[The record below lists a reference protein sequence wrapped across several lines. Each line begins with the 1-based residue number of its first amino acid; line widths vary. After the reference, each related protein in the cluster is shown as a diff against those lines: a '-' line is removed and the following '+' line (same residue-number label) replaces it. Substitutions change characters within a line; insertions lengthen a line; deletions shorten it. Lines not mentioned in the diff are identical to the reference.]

1 MVIIGTFYLTIYLFS
16 QTAIFLL
23 FSSRFFLKNKNFEKI
38 LIYFSQIFNI
48 FISIIF
54 FIFSIF
60 FIVTSIDIKISNA
73 YTLSTS
79 LKNAYLFFKE
89 IDNAGQKEKTP
100 HFL

>member
-1 MVIIGTFYLTIYLFS
+1 MMAHGKTESRLTCAGQAAHLGADYS
-16 QTAIFLL
+16 
-23 FSSRFFLKNKNFEKI
+23 
-38 LIYFSQIFNI
+38 
-48 FISIIF
+48 
-54 FIFSIF
+54 
-60 FIVTSIDIKISNA
+60 VTSIDIKIPNA